1 MIRFLYSVVCA
12 FVCVVTFAQTPH
24 FSKSSANRISEGNE
38 FVCDSIMIE
47 NGYNI
52 HFISANG
59 LPSKGLYLFSQ
70 NMKDAVDKELLDYIE
85 ISLYKRTMDNVSE
98 DRLSLIS
105 GHITD
110 FKRIDISTPCTVT
123 ENNAKEMIAEWIVE
137 DEKVIVS
144 IPIGYDVAKNLSRSE
159 IENQFIF
166 FLKDSDAQRIPFELL
181 DNERLEPYGEKLYI
195 LQGDSYQSKDITRNT
210 YFCYDRNDCLSPVW
224 DSIFPLESV
233 SNMFIYPS
241 NIYGNV
247 QVELTI
253 LKHEYGEKEII
264 VIPLYKMLAA
274 CEHDGCVPF
283 WGVEKF
289 DNGNLEGALFLY
301 NQQQGYDH
309 VMRVK
314 MNPTEVIEG
323 NGNIKVRAS
332 LFIPTNNVYNLFQPY
347 VRKAEKDRIK
357 IDL

>member
-1 MIRFLYSVVCA
+1 MIKFLYSVVCA
-12 FVCVVTFAQTPH
+12 FIGVVAFAQTPH
-24 FSKSSANRISEGNE
+24 IPNSSENRISERNE

-52 HFISANG
+52 HILSANG

-70 NMKDAVDKELLDYIE
+70 NMKEVMDKELLDYIE
-85 ISLYKRTMDNVSE
+85 ISLYKWAMDNVSE

-110 FKRIDISTPCTVT
+110 FKRINISTTCTVT
-123 ENNAKEMIAEWIVE
+123 ENNAKEIIAEWIVG

-159 IENQFIF
+159 IENQFIS
-166 FLKDSDAQRIPFELL
+166 FLKDNDAQRIPFDLL
-181 DNERLEPYGEKLYI
+181 DSERLESYGETLYI
-195 LQGDSYQSKDITRNT
+195 LPGDSYQSKDITRNI
-210 YFCYDRNDCLSPVW
+210 YFYYDRNDCLSPIW
-224 DSIFPLESV
+224 DSAFPIESV
-233 SNMFIYPS
+233 SDMFIYPS
-241 NIYGNV
+241 NIYSNV
-247 QVELTI
+247 EVELTI
-253 LKHEYGEKEII
+253 LKHEYGEKEIM

-289 DNGNLEGALFLY
+289 DNGTLEGALFLY

-309 VMRVK
+309 VMKVK
-314 MNPTEVIEG
+314 MNPVEVIEG
-323 NGNIKVRAS
+323 NGNVKVRAS
-332 LFIPTNNVYNLFQPY
+332 LFIPTNNVYDLFQPY
-347 VRKAEKDRIK
+347 VRKAEKERIK
-357 IDL
+357 FDM